1 MCKYC
6 EHGIPLM
13 EYTNFHLGAQAY
25 MDIFAG
31 EIRLMLDVEEES
43 SGRISIEGIEIE
55 KNIPIEFCPMCGSK
69 LGL

>member
-6 EHGIPLM
+6 ELGVPLM
-13 EYTNFHLGAQAY
+13 EYENFRLGAQAS

-31 EIRLMLDVEEES
+31 EMRLTVDVEEEC

-55 KNIPIEFCPMCGSK
+55 KNIPIEFCPMCGRK